1 MKKILAMVLALVMCL
16 SLCAC
21 GDASQ
26 KDVAGAYVYA
36 SGVYDGDAHE
46 GDNLLL
52 HGDFTYDWGS
62 EKGTY
67 KVSRNKIL
75 LTNKYSSDVS
85 ATLVKQG
92 DFCYV
97 ESSFEP
103 IENDYG
109 QTVTFSKEGR
119 IAHEFEWHKV
129 AGSKSIR
136 YSLSLCEDGT
146 FTLKENSYNVSFTNY
161 TSNVRE
167 GTYSLENNIL
177 VLTAEDITYYF
188 VCTEEG
194 INKEVYKYTVGTVYS
209 TTGEAPV
216 PTIPDA

>member
-1 MKKILAMVLALVMCL
+1 MSLALVFVLCL

-21 GDASQ
+21 GGTSQ
-26 KDVAGAYVYA
+26 EDVAGAYVYA
-36 SGVYDGDAHE
+36 SGVYDSLGDEHE

-67 KVSRNKIL
+67 MVSRNKIL

-85 ATLVKQG
+85 AILVQQG

-119 IAHEFEWHKV
+119 IAHEFKWRQTV
-129 AGSKSIR
+129 NSKSTN
-136 YSLSLCEDGT
+136 YTLSLCEDGT
-146 FTLKENSYNVSFTNY
+146 FTLEELSSYDHLNY

-177 VLTAEDITYYF
+177 TLTAGDVAYYF

-194 INKEVYKYTVGTVYS
+194 ITKEVYKKYTAGTVQP
-209 TTGEAPV
+209 TATEAPL
-216 PTIPDA
+216 PPIPDA